1 MDDVKKTVHGEALE
15 RFDKAEQFEKVNR
28 ELADED
34 LRFAA
39 GEHWPEDIR
48 RQRERANRP
57 CLTNNRLPAFIAQV
71 VGDARQNKPAIKV
84 HPVDSGSD
92 PEIAELYEGLIRHI
106 ETASSAPVA
115 YLTAFEH
122 ACTGGFGHWRIL
134 TDYCDDDSFDQEIK
148 IKRIQNPFS
157 VYWDDNAKEVDKSD
171 AEWCFVEEMMTKEA
185 FASKYPKDAPTD
197 WEGEFVGTDFNG
209 WLTTENQV
217 RVVEYWRK
225 KHVKRTIYQLYDGS
239 VVDEVPE
246 GEVAF
251 REREAYTSK
260 IERYVLS
267 GKGILEGPEEWPG
280 KHIPIV
286 TITGPEEWVSGRVQ
300 YRSIIRYA
308 KDPSRM
314 YNYWQT
320 AITEKI
326 ALAPKAPWLVS
337 QKEVEGLEH
346 YWAASNV
353 ENRAYLPFN
362 PDPVLGGRPARN
374 QPAAINSAEIHQA
387 QQSIDDIKATTGI
400 HDASLGNQ
408 GNETSGRAILARQRE
423 GDTATFAWIDNLA
436 RGINRTGRIIID
448 LIPKI
453 YDAERTVRI
462 LGEDGTSEMMDVN
475 QPNVDAMGMIHGYL
489 NDLTVGKYDITV
501 TTGPSYSTKRIEAAE
516 SMMQFIQAFPAAAPL
531 AGDLIAKAMDWPGA
545 DEIAERLKST
555 IPPEILNEEKTP
567 EEMQAMQEQMAQQQ
581 QLQQEQLDRERQSF
595 DMDMKV
601 KMAEIREKMAN
612 AAKDIAD
619 AEAQDIEN
627 DATESGIAQLME
639 RLNGQAE

>member
-1 MDDVKKTVHGEALE
+1 MDDVTKKQTVHEEALG
-15 RFDKAEQFEKVNR
+15 RFEKAEKAEQHNR
-28 ELADED
+28 EMADED
-34 LRFAA
+34 MRFAA
-39 GEHWPEDIR
+39 GEHWPETIR
-48 RQRERANRP
+48 QQREKQNRP

-84 HPVDSGSD
+84 HPVDDGSD
-92 PEIAELYEGLIRHI
+92 EEIAELYEGLIRHI
-106 ETASSAPVA
+106 ETASSAPTA

-134 TDYCDDDSFDQEIK
+134 TDYADENSFDQDII

-157 VYWDDNAKEVDKSD
+157 VYWDDNSKEYDRSD
-171 AEWCFVEEMMTKEA
+171 AEWCFVEEMLTKEA
-185 FASKYPKDAPTD
+185 FAAKYPKDTPSD
-197 WEGEFVGTDFNG
+197 WEGEFIGSDFNG
-209 WLTTENQV
+209 WVTTDNEV

-225 KHVKRTIYQLYDGS
+225 KRIKKTIYQLADGS
-239 VVDEVPE
+239 ITDSPMATDMVY
-246 GEVAF
+246 
-251 REREAYTSK
+251 RERESFDTK

-267 GKGILEGPEEWPG
+267 GKDILSGPEEWPG

-286 TITGPEEWVSGRVQ
+286 TITGPEEWVSGRAQ

-308 KDPSRM
+308 KDPARM

-326 ALAPKAPWLVS
+326 ALAPKAPWIATVD
-337 QKEVEGLEH
+337 QIAGLEH
-346 YWAASNV
+346 IWAASNV
-353 ENRAYLPFN
+353 ENRAYLPYN
-362 PDPVLGGRPARN
+362 PDQSAPPPQRVN
-374 QPAAINSAEIHQA
+374 PAAVNAAEINQA

-423 GDTATFAWIDNLA
+423 GDTATFAWIDNLS
-436 RGINRTGRIIID
+436 RGIARTGRILID

-453 YDAERTVRI
+453 YDAQRTVRI
-462 LGEDGTSEMMDVN
+462 LGEDGASELAEINSPD
-475 QPNVDAMGMIHGYL
+475 VDAMGMIQGYL
-489 NDLTVGKYDITV
+489 NDLSVGKYDITV
-501 TTGPSYSTKRIEAAE
+501 STGPSYGTRRMEAAE
-516 SMMQFIQAFPAAAPL
+516 SMMQFIQAFPAAAPI

-545 DEIAERLKST
+545 DEIAERLKAM

-581 QLQQEQLDRERQSF
+581 QMEQEQQAMAKQQFELEQQLTMADIRA
-595 DMDMKV
+595 
-601 KMAEIREKMAN
+601 KMAKAS
-612 AAKDIAD
+612 KDLAD

-627 DATESGIAQLME
+627 DAVQSGMMDL
-639 RLNGQAE
+639 LNGGQ